1 MNVEP
6 VQTFASVWDAIEDTP
21 AEAAHLRLR
30 SELAIAI
37 GDAVA
42 AWRLTP
48 SEAATRL
55 GVTQA
60 RLNDLLDGGIARFS
74 LDVLVKL
81 AEHAGLAVRIEITRS
96 AA

>member
-21 AEAAHLRLR
+21 AEASHLRLR

-37 GDAVA
+37 SDAVA
-42 AWRLTP
+42 GWRLTP

-74 LDVLVKL
+74 LDVLVGL
-81 AEHAGLAVRIEITRS
+81 AEQAGLAVRIEITRS